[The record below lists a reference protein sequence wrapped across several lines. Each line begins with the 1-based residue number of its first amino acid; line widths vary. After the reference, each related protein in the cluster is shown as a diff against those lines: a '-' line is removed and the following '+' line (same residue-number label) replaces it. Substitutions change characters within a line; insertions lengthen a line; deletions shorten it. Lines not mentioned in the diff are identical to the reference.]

1 MLKVS
6 PVIVGKTLRELEY
19 AKSKTRS
26 CRFWKVTEI
35 QPLEIE
41 TFIPG
46 GSSNECNLPFR
57 D

>member
-35 QPLEIE
+35 QPLDIK
-41 TFIPG
+41 TFIPE
-46 GSSNECNLPFR
+46 GSSNEGNQPF
-57 D
+57 

>member
-6 PVIVGKTLRELEY
+6 PMALGKTLRELEY

-35 QPLEIE
+35 QPLDIK
-41 TFIPG
+41 TFIPE
-46 GSSNECNLPFR
+46 GSSNEGNQPF
-57 D
+57 